1 MSDIQRPAA
10 HVTAGPCVERLER
23 DLAGA
28 SGAAGRAE
36 LLAEFWAAAERRG
49 TPLVAEIE
57 GDPGHRAVTFLW
69 RGGPDDRM
77 LVALNRV
84 AVRDDPAASL
94 MRRLPGTDVWHLT
107 YRLRADHR
115 GSYRMA
121 PAGVSGP
128 AALAGVSDRPS
139 DPRRAGVPGGE
150 LSKAALMADGR
161 PDPLNPHRLASRWGR
176 PDASVV
182 SLPAAPPQPW
192 ADRRAGIPRGEV
204 HEHRLPAGV
213 LGAER
218 TVWAYVPPGGV
229 PSGAPVA
236 VLCDGDMWF
245 GGLAFQDTLDALIA
259 DGAVPPLVV
268 VAPDSAGNDV
278 RWAELGAREPYVSFL
293 ADEVLGWASERW
305 PITRDPARTVV
316 AGQSLGGMAA
326 LYAGLLR
333 PERFGNVLAQSAS
346 LWWRPG
352 LEPGVPKLAPAGPPW
367 LAGRFAED
375 LRRPIRVRL
384 DVGLHEGPMAGY
396 ARDLDDVLR
405 SRGCPV
411 VLTEYNGGHD
421 YACWR
426 GSLADGLIA
435 LLTP

>member
-1 MSDIQRPAA
+1 M
-10 HVTAGPCVERLER
+10 ERG
-23 DLAGA
+23 LAGA
-28 SGAAGRAE
+28 HGSAGRAE
-36 LLAEFWAAAERRG
+36 LLAEFWASAERRG
-49 TPLVAEIE
+49 TPLVEAID

-69 RGGPDDRM
+69 RGGPAQEQM

-84 AVRDDPAASL
+84 ADRDDPAASR

-115 GSYRMA
+115 GSYRMVS
-121 PAGVSGP
+121 AGG
-128 AALAGVSDRPS
+128 
-139 DPRRAGVPGGE
+139 DP
-150 LSKAALMADGR
+150 SKAALMERGR
-161 PDPLNPHRLASRWGR
+161 PDPLNPHRLPGRWGWA
-176 PDASVV
+176 DASVV
-182 SLPAAPPQPW
+182 ALPAAPPQPW
-192 ADRRAGIPRGEV
+192 AGRRAGIPRGEV
-204 HEHRLPAGV
+204 HEHRLPAGA

-229 PSGAPVA
+229 PAGAPVA
-236 VLCDGDMWF
+236 VLCDGDAWF

-268 VAPDSAGNDV
+268 VAPDAVGNAV
-278 RWAELGAREPYVSFL
+278 RWEELGAREPYVRFL
-293 ADEVLGWASERW
+293 ADEVLGWAAERW
-305 PITRDPARTVV
+305 PITGDPARTVV

-352 LEPGVPKLAPAGPPW
+352 LEPGVPKLSAEGAPW
-367 LAGRFAED
+367 LAERFAELLPERD
-375 LRRPIRVRL
+375 GPPIRLRL
-384 DVGLHEGPMAGY
+384 DVGLHEGPMVGY
-396 ARDLDDVLR
+396 TRILDAVLR
-405 SRGCPV
+405 SHGCPV

-435 LLTP
+435 LLAP